1 MPAPP
6 AVSTPSL
13 LESQQAQ
20 AQVPEPLSHE
30 NVPHYEIQPQISQA
44 DDIPPSAQKYPHD
57 VEDGCGTQQTHGI
70 QSPAL
75 LLQQDS
81 IDRLQ
86 TRPETRSQN
95 GRVLISNMINP
106 PQKQPNVRNRS
117 QVIDERSSE
126 RPRLG
131 PPQIPGMC
139 LPFIGCR
146 FCS

>member
-6 AVSTPSL
+6 AVPTPSL
-13 LESQQAQ
+13 LGSQQ

-30 NVPHYEIQPQISQA
+30 NVPHYQIQPQISQA

-57 VEDGCGTQQTHGI
+57 GEDGCGTQPT
-70 QSPAL
+70 
-75 LLQQDS
+75 LQQDS
-81 IDRLQ
+81 IDSLQ
-86 TRPETRSQN
+86 TRPQTSSQN

-106 PQKQPNVRNRS
+106 APEKQPNVRNRS
-117 QVIDERSSE
+117 QGIDERSSK

-139 LPFIGCR
+139 LPFR
-146 FCS
+146 MSFL